1 MEGEAIGGHF
11 SFLSGCLLGVKPS
24 QPRSRASR
32 TRYGQ
37 HFMQPRLFGTDLFG
51 ENSGLPAAE
60 VRVKDWTLE
69 AGASV

>member
-1 MEGEAIGGHF
+1 MGGEAIGGHF
-11 SFLSGCLLGVKPS
+11 SFLSGCLLGVKLS
-24 QPRSRASR
+24 QPRNRASR

-37 HFMQPRLFGTDLFG
+37 CFMQSHLFGTDLFR

-60 VRVKDWTLE
+60 VGVKDRTLE